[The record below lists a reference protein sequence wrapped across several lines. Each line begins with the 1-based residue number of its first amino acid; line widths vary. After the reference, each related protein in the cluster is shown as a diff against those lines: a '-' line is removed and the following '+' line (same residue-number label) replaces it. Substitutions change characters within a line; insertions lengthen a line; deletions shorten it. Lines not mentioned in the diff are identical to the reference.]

1 MKKFFTGM
9 LVLALLASLIGCSA
23 ETSTSADASASN
35 LIYENTIS
43 PNEKYIAQESDKVFY
58 TIQVYQEENG
68 VKVASS
74 SNSAFSQA
82 PGKFFKKFFQ
92 WLNLISFLS
101 VGTTTK
107 KRRFYHRI
115 SASITILVFLR
126 GKGIRCPSSLCF
138 RMDRTMTHTFGLCE
152 SLFLVEIS
160 GIEPLTS

>member
-1 MKKFFTGM
+1 MNLLNISVHFICGLCDSVVQFTG
-9 LVLALLASLIGCSA
+9 LRIIASGRKKEHIVSWRNKEDRL
-23 ETSTSADASASN
+23 TM
-35 LIYENTIS
+35 
-43 PNEKYIAQESDKVFY
+43 
-58 TIQVYQEENG
+58 EENLQPPILYIG
-68 VKVASS
+68 RF
-74 SNSAFSQA
+74 NSAFSQA

>member
-23 ETSTSADASASN
+23 ETITSADASAAN
-35 LIYENTIS
+35 LIYENTLS

-82 PGKFFKKFFQ
+82 
-92 WLNLISFLS
+92 LS
-101 VGTTTK
+101 
-107 KRRFYHRI
+107 
-115 SASITILVFLR
+115 
-126 GKGIRCPSSLCF
+126 
-138 RMDRTMTHTFGLCE
+138 
-152 SLFLVEIS
+152 
-160 GIEPLTS
+160 